1 MPLLELVDVEKEL
14 ERLNKEKAKLQ
25 GEIER
30 VEKKLANERFVSKAP
45 AEVVEEEKTKGEKY
59 REMYNS
65 VLESIEKLQ

>member
-14 ERLNKEKAKLQ
+14 ERLNKEKSKLQ

-45 AEVVEEEKTKGEKY
+45 AEVVEEEKAKGEKY

-65 VLESIEKLQ
+65 ILESIEKLQ

>member
-45 AEVVEEEKTKGEKY
+45 AEVVEEEKAKGEKY